1 MIVDSHAY
9 CFESVDRPAGFAS
22 GTEHLRWVQA
32 AHAWHHQPAFRVRD
46 RAPASS
52 RLLDPK
58 GRYDLANLPDCHFRL
73 DHQRGRVVW
82 TLDGEDCT
90 KHFFPPNLRDL
101 EFTPHSLIGEMDYA
115 GVDVALIHTN
125 PMLGRDSAYLA
136 ECVRAGYRY
145 LEVSDNVI
153 HFPPGAKADLIRR
166 AREEFGLIVLGEVG
180 RKRESTG
187 AGALIRDIEEALG
200 AGSWKVFVEAAEF
213 FDEKFKADLV
223 REIAAAVPVDKLLF
237 ELPGRWLKN
246 IHHHQ
251 VHEMIRFLVG
261 ELGSEVNLAN
271 IVPEDILIV
280 ETQRANVGVGMKL

>member
-1 MIVDSHAY
+1 MGRAFTSIPLPPRGAKPRERGVTMLIDWGLGLRATR
-9 CFESVDRPAGFAS
+9 D
-22 GTEHLRWVQA
+22 HLQMA
-32 AHAWHHQPAFRVRD
+32 APC
-46 RAPASS
+46 
-52 RLLDPK
+52 
-58 GRYDLANLPDCHFRL
+58 YDLAKIAV
-73 DHQRGRVVW
+73 GISGVVEEGF
-82 TLDGEDCT
+82 LRRKIALYRRYGVEA
-90 KHFFPPNLRDL
+90 FPGGMFL
-101 EFTPHSLIGEMDYA
+101 EYA
-115 GVDVALIHTN
+115 FHRELAKE
-125 PMLGRDSAYLA
+125 YLA